1 MRLLD
6 QQVREQ
12 AQIMAYND
20 AFHFIGIMLACSMI
34 CILLTKALPKAVAK
48 S

>member
-1 MRLLD
+1 MD

-20 AFHFIGIMLACSMI
+20 AFHFIGIMLACSML
-34 CILLTKALPKAVAK
+34 CILLTKALPKTPAK